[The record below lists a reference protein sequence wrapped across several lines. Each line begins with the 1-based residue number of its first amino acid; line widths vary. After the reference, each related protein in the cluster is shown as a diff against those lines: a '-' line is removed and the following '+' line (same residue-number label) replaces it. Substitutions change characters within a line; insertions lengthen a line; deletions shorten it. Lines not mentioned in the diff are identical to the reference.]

1 MNLFDLVAT
10 LGLDTS
16 KFEKGISSAKSNL
29 QSAFSNMGN
38 NISNFGINLGNKLQ
52 QVGSNLQ
59 KVGATMSSLGATASV
74 VTAGVT
80 AVLGASFNKA
90 KSFIQT
96 YESAM
101 TVFTRKLEGGKEAG
115 IEMYNSLVQIAK
127 GSAYAQEHMIEAGKV
142 LVAMGV
148 SADDTKKYVQA
159 ATDAISGFGGSGKD
173 VEEMSQMFAK
183 ISQQTNMYTIDLNTM
198 VRYGI
203 PAWDI
208 LATKYGKTKD
218 EVKKMAK
225 EGLLPA
231 NESLRTI
238 TDALEE
244 TDSASNMF
252 KYSVAGLAKELKS
265 GTLTGTLDSLN
276 TSFRTFS
283 LVLWDLDPRTEEG
296 TNNIKKLNATI
307 AALGQTLENI
317 GKKFSFVGKWA
328 ANALERVKEF
338 LDNLNDKLESVP
350 QEKLEKIAKVILA
363 IAAAGPMLLI
373 TGKIISGVGGIFKL
387 LGSTISGM
395 SGSFAT
401 LAAAC
406 GGAGAALGVIAAV
419 AVAVGAV
426 VKVLKEHWDE
436 VVNAFQQWAED
447 SGFSEKLKDLK
458 KHFEELGKKVEKLN
472 DYFQVL
478 GVGILMSLVP
488 AISLVMGVI
497 NGLMGAFDG
506 LLTIIEGIID
516 FVAGASGVIIGIF
529 TGDSQKIQQG
539 LEDMGQ
545 GCLEIIRGIWETI
558 WNTISG
564 FCTGIW
570 EFIKSV
576 FNMSSINEWLS
587 NTWNSISEW
596 LSNTSASIEEWGQNL
611 SNSITEWFSD
621 VWDKITNWF
630 SDVWNSI
637 VEWGSNLWNNVQN
650 FFTKIGQVVTVGFM
664 LIGSVIDAAWQIIT
678 LPFMFIWENC
688 KEYVF
693 NVFNAI
699 SEFITNTWNSINE
712 FLTPIIQG
720 ISDFITTTWDN
731 IKNSITDTLNA
742 ISEFII
748 NTWNSINEFLT
759 PIIQGISDFII
770 TTWDNIKNSITSAL
784 ENIWNSAVSIWN
796 SVSETTTTVWN
807 NIKDSISNAIN
818 SAKDTVQ
825 NIFNNIKDSATNA
838 WNDVKS
844 TTSSVWE
851 NIKNSIKKPIQDAF
865 DSVKNLID
873 RMKGLFNFS
882 WNLPDIKLP
891 HFSINGSFSLDP
903 PSVPHLD
910 IEWYKKG
917 AVLNSP
923 TIFGINPHTNNLMAG
938 GEAGAEAVLPI
949 KVLKSYI
956 IEAMAEGLQEAKI
969 LYKNSANGKGTTAM
983 VNGMIS
989 AINDNNQN
997 INVYIGGK
1005 KIASEIYQPLM
1016 NLMQNKEV
1024 YFGA

>member
-1 MNLFDLVAT
+1 MNLFDLVST
-10 LGLDTS
+10 LRLDTS
-16 KFEKGISSAKSNL
+16 KFEKGIASAKANL

-38 NISNFGINLGNKLQ
+38 NINKFGINLGNKLQ

-59 KVGATMSSLGATASV
+59 KVGTTMSSLGATASV

-90 KSFIQT
+90 KSFIGT

-127 GSAYAQEHMIEAGKV
+127 GSAYAQEHMVEAGKV

-198 VRYGI
+198 VKYGI

-225 EGLLPA
+225 DGLLPA

-276 TSFRTFS
+276 TSFRSFS
-283 LVLWDLDPRTEEG
+283 LSLLDLDPRTESGEE
-296 TNNIKKLNATI
+296 NIKKLNATI
-307 AALGQTLENI
+307 AAFGKTLENI
-317 GKKFSFVGKWA
+317 GTKFSFVGKWA
-328 ANALERVKEF
+328 GNALERVKEF

-363 IAAAGPMLLI
+363 IAAAGPTLLI
-373 TGKIISGVGGIFKL
+373 TGKIISGVGGIFKS
-387 LGSTISGM
+387 LGSTISGV
-395 SGSFAT
+395 SGSFTT

-406 GGAGAALGVIAAV
+406 GGAGAALAVIAAV
-419 AVAVGAV
+419 VVAVGAV

-436 VVNAFQQWAED
+436 VVNAFKQWAED
-447 SGFSEKLKDLK
+447 SGFNEKLKDLK

-478 GVGILMSLVP
+478 GVGILVSLVP

-506 LLTIIEGIID
+506 LITIIEGIID

-587 NTWNSISEW
+587 NTWNSISKW
-596 LSNTSASIEEWGQNL
+596 LSNTSASIVG
-611 SNSITEWFSD
+611 
-621 VWDKITNWF
+621 
-630 SDVWNSI
+630 
-637 VEWGSNLWNNVQN
+637 WGSNLWNNVQN
-650 FFTKIGQVVTVGFM
+650 FFTKVGQVVTVGFM
-664 LIGSVIDAAWQIIT
+664 LIGSIIDAAWQIIT

-693 NVFNAI
+693 NAF
-699 SEFITNTWNSINE
+699 
-712 FLTPIIQG
+712 
-720 ISDFITTTWDN
+720 
-731 IKNSITDTLNA
+731 NA

-784 ENIWNSAVSIWN
+784 ENIWNSAVGIWN

-825 NIFNNIKDSATNA
+825 NTFNNIKYSATNA
-838 WNDVKS
+838 WNNVKS

-851 NIKNSIKKPIQDAF
+851 NIKNSITKPIQDAF

-882 WNLPDIKLP
+882 WNLPNIKLP